1 MKAGDLMRVSWRA
14 LSAQRHRTLLTA
26 LGIAVGIAAV
36 VLLTA
41 IGAGIQ
47 QFVLAEFVQIGTN
60 ILRVEPGK
68 TTTKGTAGAVISNV
82 KPLTLDDAEALAL
95 VRGVEAVV
103 PVVSGNADV
112 KVGNK
117 KRRLTVLGVGSKAPD
132 VWQFHTA
139 QGRFLPEDEPRTA
152 RPFVVLGSK
161 AYGELFGAERPIGEL
176 IRIAGEPF
184 RVVGVMQP
192 KGQMTGIDLDD
203 TVYIPTGRALT
214 TFNREGVAEINLLF
228 AEGADAAGIVGAVRK
243 TLAQRHGAEDFTV
256 STQEQMLQSLGSILG
271 ILTLAAGGL
280 GGISLVVGGVGV
292 LTIMT
297 ISVSERTREI
307 GLLRAIGSRTRQIL
321 ALFLI
326 EAVFLSAV
334 GGIAGLV
341 LGVGGAWLLGWLVPG
356 LPVRID
362 PEFILL
368 AEVLAI
374 LVGLVAGVAP
384 ARNAASLD
392 PVEALRAE

>member
-1 MKAGDLMRVSWRA
+1 MNSRDLFRLPLGA
-14 LSAQRHRTLLTA
+14 LASQRHRTLLTA

-47 QFVLAEFVQIGTN
+47 QFVLSEFVQIGTN
-60 ILRVEPGK
+60 ILRIEPGK
-68 TTTKGTAGAVISNV
+68 TTTKGSVGAIVTNV
-82 KPLTLDDAEALAL
+82 RPLTLEDAAALAPL
-95 VRGVEAVV
+95 RGVEAVV
-103 PVVSGNADV
+103 PVVSGNVDV
-112 KVGNK
+112 KVGNL
-117 KRRLTVLGVGSKAPD
+117 KRRMTVLGVGAQAPE
-132 VWQFHTA
+132 VWQFFPA
-139 QGRFLPEDEPRTA
+139 QGRFLPDDEPRTA

-161 AYGELFGAERPIGEL
+161 AWQEFYGTERPIGEL

-192 KGQMTGIDLDD
+192 KGQMTGLNLDD
-203 TVYIPTGRALT
+203 SVYIPSGRALAM
-214 TFNREGVAEINLLF
+214 FNREGVAEINLLF
-228 AEGADAAGIVGAVRK
+228 RKDLAPDPLIAQLHK
-243 TLAQRHGAEDFTV
+243 TLSQRHGAEDFTI
-256 STQEQMLQSLGSILG
+256 STQEQMLKSLGSILG

-297 ISVSERTREI
+297 ISVSERIREI
-307 GLLRAIGSRTRQIL
+307 GLLRAIGSRRRQIML
-321 ALFLI
+321 LFLI
-326 EAVFLSAV
+326 EAVALSAL
-334 GGIAGLV
+334 GGVAGLL
-341 LGVGGAWLLGWLVPG
+341 LGVGGAWLLSWLVPA

-362 PEFILL
+362 PEFIVL

-374 LVGLVAGVAP
+374 IVGLAAGVAP
-384 ARNAASLD
+384 ARNAAALD

>member
-1 MKAGDLMRVSWRA
+1 MKSRDLLRLPLRA
-14 LSAQRHRTLLTA
+14 LAAQRHRTALTA

-47 QFVLAEFVQIGTN
+47 QFILSEFVQIGTN

-68 TTTKGTAGAVISNV
+68 TTTKGTAGAVIANV
-82 KPLTLDDAEALAL
+82 RPLTLEDAKSIEPL
-95 VRGVEAVV
+95 RGVDAVV

-112 KVGNK
+112 KVGNR
-117 KRRLTVLGVGSKAPD
+117 KRRMTVLGVGSQAPE
-132 VWQFHTA
+132 VWRFYSA
-139 QGRFLPEDEPRTA
+139 LGRFLPDDEPRTA
-152 RPFVVLGSK
+152 RPFVVLGSR
-161 AYGELFGAERPIGEL
+161 ARVELFGAERPIGEL

-192 KGQMTGIDLDD
+192 KGQMTGLDLDD
-203 TVYIPTGRALT
+203 SVYIPTGRALAM
-214 TFNREGVAEINLLF
+214 FNREGVGEINVLF
-228 AEGADAAGIVGAVRK
+228 NENADATGVAGHIRQ
-243 TLAQRHGAEDFTV
+243 TLAKRHGTEDFTV
-256 STQEQMLQSLGSILG
+256 STQEQMLASLGSILG

-307 GLLRAIGSRTRQIL
+307 GLLRAIGARKRQIM

-326 EAVFLSAV
+326 EAVVLSGL
-334 GGIAGLV
+334 GGGAGLL
-341 LGVGGAWLLGWLVPG
+341 LGVGGAWLLGWAVPA
-356 LPVRID
+356 LPVRMA
-362 PEFILL
+362 PEFIILAELL
-368 AEVLAI
+368 AV
-374 LVGLVAGVAP
+374 LVGLAAGLAP